1 MKKTKIVCTISDIR
15 CDVPFIRDL
24 YERGLN
30 VVRMNTAHATDE
42 GIHQLIE
49 NVRTVSTSIPILIDT
64 KGPEIRT
71 TVLTTPE
78 GTHLT
83 FEPGDR
89 VRFVGDPDRAT
100 TKEVIAMNYR
110 GFCDDVPVGAT
121 VLIDDGELA
130 FRVDGEAEETEGG
143 QPVRYLL
150 ATAQNHGELAQRKSV
165 NVPGIPIKLPSLT
178 PKDRHN
184 IDLAIREGID
194 FIAHSFVRSKQDILD
209 IQDILDAHRSP
220 IKIIAKIENQEGVDN
235 IDEILD
241 VAYGVMVARGDLG
254 IEVPQEKIPGIQRM
268 LISKCMQRNKP
279 VIVATQMLHTMIK
292 NPRPTRAEIS
302 DIANAV
308 FAQTDAVML
317 SGETAYGAY
326 PREAVETMAK
336 VCEEAERQYE
346 SEEYKMPK
354 HFGRVSPNVTSYL
367 CKHAAIAQ
375 ESLGV
380 KALVT
385 DNRTG
390 NTSRTLCSY
399 RAKAPVYALCYNPRV
414 ARLLALS
421 YGAVPLY
428 IRTEHDA
435 NVRNFLFKGLS
446 ALIADGAIR
455 QDDLIAYV
463 GGSTDKGAA
472 FLEIN
477 SAENILATK
486 DGYVIEEAE
495 E

>member
-15 CDVPFIRDL
+15 CDVDFLKDL
-24 YERGLN
+24 YARGMN

-42 GIHQLIE
+42 GLHGLIE
-49 NVRTVSTSIPILIDT
+49 NVRTVSKAIPILIDT

-83 FEPGDR
+83 FEPGER
-89 VRFVGDPDRAT
+89 VRFVGDANRPT
-100 TKEVIAMNYR
+100 THDVIAMNYA
-110 GFCDDVPVGAT
+110 GFCRDVPVGAT
-121 VLIDDGELA
+121 VLIDDGEIA
-130 FRVDGEAEETEGG
+130 FSVDGKESVAEDGKT
-143 QPVRYLL
+143 VDYLL

-165 NVPGIPIKLPSLT
+165 NVPGVSIKLPSLT

-184 IDLAIREGID
+184 IDLAIREDID
-194 FIAHSFVRSKQDILD
+194 FIAHSFVRSKQDVLD
-209 IQDILDAHRSP
+209 IQEILDAAGSD

-254 IEVPQEKIPGIQRM
+254 IEVAQEKIPGIQRM
-268 LISKCMQRNKP
+268 LIRKCMQRNKP

-336 VCEEAERQYE
+336 VCREAEAQYE
-346 SEEYKMPK
+346 AEEYHMPS
-354 HFGRVSPNVTSYL
+354 HFGKVSPNTTSYL

-380 KALVT
+380 SALIT

-390 NTSRTLCSY
+390 NTSRTLASY
-399 RAKAPVYALCYNPRV
+399 RAKVPVYALCYNPHV
-414 ARLLALS
+414 ARVLALS
-421 YGAVPLY
+421 YGVVPRY
-428 IRTEHDA
+428 IRATGDM
-435 NVRNFLFKGLS
+435 NIRNFLFKGLS
-446 ALIADGAIR
+446 DLIDEGTIHNT
-455 QDDLIAYV
+455 DLIAYV
-463 GGSTDKGAA
+463 GGSTDRGAA

-477 SAENILATK
+477 TAEHILGLK
-486 DGYVIEEAE
+486 DGYVIAE
-495 E
+495 

>member
-15 CDVPFIRDL
+15 CDVDFIRDL

-42 GIHQLIE
+42 GLHQLIS
-49 NVRTVSTSIPILIDT
+49 NVREVSDMIPILIDT

-83 FEPGDR
+83 FEAGDR
-89 VRFVGDPDRAT
+89 VRMIGNPDIKT
-100 TKEVIAMNYR
+100 TRELIAMNYVN
-110 GFCDDVPVGAT
+110 FCHDVPVGAH
-121 VLIDDGELA
+121 VLIDDGEIDFLIT
-130 FRVDGEAEETEGG
+130 GKETERG
-143 QPVRYLL
+143 VDYLI
-150 ATAQNHGELAQRKSV
+150 AEAQNHGELAQRKSV
-165 NVPGIPIKLPSLT
+165 NVPGVSIKLPSLT
-178 PKDRHN
+178 AKDRHN
-184 IDLAIREGID
+184 IELAISEKID

-209 IQDILDAHRSP
+209 IQEILDRHHSP

-241 VAYGVMVARGDLG
+241 AAYGVMVARGDLG

-268 LISKCMQRNKP
+268 LISKCMRRNKP
-279 VIVATQMLHTMIK
+279 VIVATQMLYTMIK

-336 VCEEAERQYE
+336 VCREAEAQYE
-346 SEEYKMPK
+346 SEEYHMPSS
-354 HFGRVSPNVTSYL
+354 FGKVSPTVTSYL
-367 CKHAAIAQ
+367 CKHAAIAH

-399 RAKAPVYALCYNPRV
+399 RAHVPIYAFCYHHFT

-421 YGAVPLY
+421 YGVQPMY
-428 IRTEHDA
+428 IKSEKDR
-435 NVRNFLFKGLS
+435 NVRNFLFRGLMT
-446 ALIADGAIR
+446 LLED
-455 QDDLIAYV
+455 QKVKKDELIAYV
-463 GGSTDKGAA
+463 GGSTDRGAA
-472 FLEIN
+472 FMEIN
-477 SAENILATK
+477 TIEHILSTR
-486 DGYVIEEAE
+486 DGYVEED
-495 E
+495 

>member
-15 CDVPFIRDL
+15 CDVDFIRDL

-30 VVRMNTAHATDE
+30 VVRMNTAHAQDE
-42 GIHQLIE
+42 GLKNLIK
-49 NVRTVSTSIPILIDT
+49 NVRTVSETIPILIDT

-78 GTHLT
+78 GSHLT
-83 FEPGDR
+83 FEPGDK
-89 VRFVGDPDRAT
+89 VKFIGDPDRASSQ
-100 TKEVIAMNYR
+100 EVIAVNYKN
-110 GFCDDVPVGAT
+110 FCDDVPIGAT
-121 VLIDDGELA
+121 VLIDDGEIA
-130 FRVDGEAEETEGG
+130 FKIEEKEGD
-143 QPVRYLL
+143 YLL

-165 NVPGIPIKLPSLT
+165 NVPGVSIHLPSLT
-178 PKDRHN
+178 EKDKHN
-184 IDLAIREGID
+184 IQLAIEENID

-209 IQDILDAHRSP
+209 IQHILDAAHSD

-268 LISKCMQRNKP
+268 LVRKCMLRNKP
-279 VIVATQMLHTMIK
+279 VIVATQMLHSMIK
-292 NPRPTRAEIS
+292 NPRPTRAEIT

-308 FAQTDAVML
+308 FLHTDAVML

-336 VCEEAERQYE
+336 VCREAEANYE
-346 SEEYKMPK
+346 SEEYHMPSFFCK
-354 HFGRVSPNVTSYL
+354 ISPNITSYL
-367 CKHAAIAQ
+367 CKHAAISQ

-380 KALVT
+380 RAIIT

-390 NTSRTLCSY
+390 RTSRTMASY
-399 RAKAPVYALCYNPRV
+399 RGKAPVFALCYNMKV
-414 ARLLALS
+414 VRLLALS
-421 YGAVPLY
+421 YGVFPMYL
-428 IRTEHDA
+428 RCGSC
-435 NVRNFLFKGLS
+435 NVRDFLFDGLKLLTAS
-446 ALIADGAIR
+446 KYLDM
-455 QDDLIAYV
+455 DDLISYV
-463 GGSTDKGAA
+463 GGSMEDGAS

-477 SAENILATK
+477 HIGKILSTK
-486 DGYVIEEAE
+486 DSYILPNMD
-495 E
+495 